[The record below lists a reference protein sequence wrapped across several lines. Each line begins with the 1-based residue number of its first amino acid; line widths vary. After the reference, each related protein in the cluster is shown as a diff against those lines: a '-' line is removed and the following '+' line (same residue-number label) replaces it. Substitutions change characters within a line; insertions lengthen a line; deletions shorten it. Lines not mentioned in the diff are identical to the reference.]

1 MHPFDIIFIQLPLLV
16 DDEEEDEDVFNPEDK
31 EKSKKQCAAEE
42 ERERVNVVL
51 TGLGE
56 VLEQVKEVSE

>member
-1 MHPFDIIFIQLPLLV
+1 M
-16 DDEEEDEDVFNPEDK
+16 FNPEDK